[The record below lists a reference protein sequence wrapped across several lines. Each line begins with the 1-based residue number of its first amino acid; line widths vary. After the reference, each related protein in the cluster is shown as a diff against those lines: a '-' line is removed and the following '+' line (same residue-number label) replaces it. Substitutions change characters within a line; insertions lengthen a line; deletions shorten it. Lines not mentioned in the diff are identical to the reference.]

1 MDGGGK
7 EHNSI
12 ARLYMEGSREEKM
25 SWKGEDQKAKK
36 EELIRDVSKLL
47 LKMVKELKEKYKEGS
62 TLKGQ
67 KK

>member
-1 MDGGGK
+1 MEWGK
-7 EHNSI
+7 ECNNI
-12 ARLYMEGSREEKM
+12 ARLYMEGSSEERKRQ
-25 SWKGEDQKAKK
+25 KDEDQKAKK

-47 LKMVKELKEKYKEGS
+47 LKMVKELKENYKEGS

>member
-1 MDGGGK
+1 MEWGK
-7 EHNSI
+7 EYNNI
-12 ARLYMEGSREEKM
+12 AWLSMEGSSEERM
-25 SWKGEDQKAKK
+25 SQKDEDQKATK

-47 LKMVKELKEKYKEGS
+47 LKTVKELKENYKEGS